1 MASSAAL
8 PASAAVPVTGQGREF
23 LLLKTATDGLKTAGA
38 DLQSAVNGLATFV
51 QGKPLTT
58 VLGSSEQSVSL
69 DTLSLSHPLT
79 RSRPFAT
86 AVTSGNTLFD
96 GDTITKWV
104 DDMLIPTLCRHLTH
118 TVSGG
123 AGSPCLT

>member
-58 VLGSSEQSVSL
+58 LGCQQ
-69 DTLSLSHPLT
+69 
-79 RSRPFAT
+79 
-86 AVTSGNTLFD
+86 
-96 GDTITKWV
+96 TKGY
-104 DDMLIPTLCRHLTH
+104 LRCP
-118 TVSGG
+118 
-123 AGSPCLT
+123 